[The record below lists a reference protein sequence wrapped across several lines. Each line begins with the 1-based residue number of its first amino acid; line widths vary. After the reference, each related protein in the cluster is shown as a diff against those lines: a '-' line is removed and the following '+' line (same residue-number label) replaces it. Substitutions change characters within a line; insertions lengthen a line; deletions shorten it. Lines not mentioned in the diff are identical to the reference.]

1 MGLEL
6 GDPASPLQ
14 ARATICA
21 PRNGFVNNKTT
32 TSCVGWLG
40 QAQYLLYAM
49 QITNRHWSIYLR
61 IDDLRSWEEGEEV
74 GGSHFSAT
82 PPGAQAGCSCG

>member
-32 TSCVGWLG
+32 TSCVSSLG
-40 QAQYLLYAM
+40 QAQYLLYA
-49 QITNRHWSIYLR
+49 IATHHRHSQIYLR
-61 IDDLRSWEEGEEV
+61 IDDLRIGGAKEV

-82 PPGAQAGCSCG
+82 PPGAQAGCSCR